1 MEEEDLKER
10 QENEMKV
17 LQSMFLD
24 DVKDLRKNDKWKT
37 WRPPELLIT
46 LRPQQ
51 SMTPFQAHVQ
61 VDLHVRCSSQY
72 PNDVPCVD
80 VCNQKG
86 LSKQALAEL
95 RKELQELTKQLV
107 GEVMVLELAQHVQWF
122 LRQHNTPE
130 RGSFYDEML
139 KNKEKQEAEKAR
151 EQQKQLNLQRLEEEK
166 QRQAFELEILR
177 HRQEMKV
184 EARRRRTDSKA
195 SESKERTNCAH
206 KPELLSFFSKSAE
219 HTVQKGA
226 CLGHS
231 ERGHSTFG
239 GFDSTTGELVQLQQE
254 LDAVNLGDQAVALL
268 TQFYEVEDNLTKVSS
283 MYRFVV
289 RQKGPAAALA
299 RQALYDLEAVL
310 QSSSALAFQLPVTIV
325 PCLVC
330 DERMYSGIVFE
341 VACQSHRKTHRQG
354 RDLLAVGGR
363 YDKLVASFAVAG
375 AKRDLAAV
383 GISFSVEKIVQAL
396 AEDALYIG
404 QPLANR
410 EDFVTVD
417 RIEAVC
423 TDWSSDSVRVPR
435 VFPNSRVAVRL
446 RGTGLLPN
454 RTKIAF
460 TSESLENGQECHSQQ
475 FVGRQLRVRADSN
488 GDVVAQGVIP
498 AAASHDSLYLCTRNR
513 GRWRHQGKA
522 VRLVYAAAPTRH
534 AGPLRMRRNLGIG
547 RRSTDRNGTGF
558 RRNLSKSALDDGETA
573 QVAKVLGLRA
583 FGERVA
589 TLDSG
594 MTQVPAGTTV
604 ELQLF
609 GNGFTNQSSF
619 AFTHEAAPRGS
630 ACDEVPTV
638 AVAHA
643 TNVGS
648 GKASVLVS
656 LPGSSVRYYVC
667 SKAPL
672 SEDVK
677 WVHQGDEPWVTLVTQ
692 GRLMPVWV
700 QAIILAGLLVLSGL
714 FSGLNLGLMALDK
727 TELRVIESCGTPS
740 ERKWAKVIAPL
751 RNHGNYLLCSLLLGN
766 VLVNSTLTI
775 LLDDLTSGLVAV
787 VGSTISIVIFGEII
801 PQAICSRHGLQ
812 IGARTLFITKV
823 FMALTLPLSWPISK
837 ILDWVLGEEI
847 GHVYDREKLIE
858 YIRLTKEYNKLENE
872 EVDIISGAL
881 ELKKKT
887 ANEAMTRMDDVFMLP
902 VTAVLDFETVSQIIG
917 QGYTRIPVFDGDRNN
932 VVGLL
937 NIKDLAFVDP
947 EDEIPLRTLC
957 EFYNHPVTFVFE
969 DETLV
974 NLLNEFK
981 KGQSHM
987 AFVRRVN
994 TEGDGDPFYEL
1005 LGLVTLEDVIEEILQ
1020 AEIID
1025 ETDVLNTSEGAAQ
1038 QNLASGE
1045 PASWPVPEEPFV
1057 PDYSV
1062 QAVADTVYMRVH
1074 RSVYLAALKASRLDR
1089 PVTRTDLEVDHML
1102 RSSAPER
1109 PNDSSSPLLGDSS

>member
-1 MEEEDLKER
+1 MASARNGLHR
-10 QENEMKV
+10 FLV
-17 LQSMFLD
+17 LWLCS
-24 DVKDLRKNDKWKT
+24 
-37 WRPPELLIT
+37 
-46 LRPQQ
+46 
-51 SMTPFQAHVQ
+51 
-61 VDLHVRCSSQY
+61 RCS
-72 PNDVPCVD
+72 
-80 VCNQKG
+80 
-86 LSKQALAEL
+86 
-95 RKELQELTKQLV
+95 
-107 GEVMVLELAQHVQWF
+107 
-122 LRQHNTPE
+122 
-130 RGSFYDEML
+130 
-139 KNKEKQEAEKAR
+139 
-151 EQQKQLNLQRLEEEK
+151 
-166 QRQAFELEILR
+166 
-177 HRQEMKV
+177 
-184 EARRRRTDSKA
+184 
-195 SESKERTNCAH
+195 
-206 KPELLSFFSKSAE
+206 
-219 HTVQKGA
+219 
-226 CLGHS
+226 
-231 ERGHSTFG
+231 
-239 GFDSTTGELVQLQQE
+239 
-254 LDAVNLGDQAVALL
+254 
-268 TQFYEVEDNLTKVSS
+268 
-283 MYRFVV
+283 
-289 RQKGPAAALA
+289 
-299 RQALYDLEAVL
+299 
-310 QSSSALAFQLPVTIV
+310 
-325 PCLVC
+325 
-330 DERMYSGIVFE
+330 
-341 VACQSHRKTHRQG
+341 
-354 RDLLAVGGR
+354 
-363 YDKLVASFAVAG
+363 
-375 AKRDLAAV
+375 
-383 GISFSVEKIVQAL
+383 
-396 AEDALYIG
+396 ALYIG

-423 TDWSSDSVRVPR
+423 TDSDSVRVPR
-435 VFPNSRVAVRL
+435 IFPNSRVAVRL
-446 RGTGLLPN
+446 RGTGLVPN
-454 RTKIAF
+454 RTKIVF

-475 FVGRQLRVRADSN
+475 FVGKQLRVRADSS
-488 GDVVAQGVIP
+488 GDVVVQCVIP
-498 AAASHDSLYLCTRNR
+498 AAASHDSLYLCTRNH
-513 GRWRHQGKA
+513 GSWRHQGKA
-522 VRLVYAAAPTRH
+522 LRLVYATAPTRH

-547 RRSTDRNGTGF
+547 RRSTDRNGAGF
-558 RRNLSKSALDDGETA
+558 RRNLSALDDGETA

-583 FGERVA
+583 FGDRVA

-609 GNGFTNQSSF
+609 GNGFTDHSSF

-656 LPGSSVRYYVC
+656 LPGANVRYYVC

-700 QAIILAGLLVLSGL
+700 QVIILAGLLLLSGL

-1025 ETDVLNTSEGAAQ
+1025 ETDVLMDNRRKQKRKEAQVRQDFSDFAKLGYGRQGKHNISPQLALATFQYLATSVEPFKKNLISESVLRRLMLQNIFISIKMHSRDDPVIYVAGQPADYFALVLEGRVSVAVGREKLLFETGPFSTFGIPAIYRRPDTSDGAAQ

-1062 QAVADTVYMRVH
+1062 QAVTDMVYMRVH

-1109 PNDSSSPLLGDSS
+1109 PGESSSPLLGDSS

>member
-1 MEEEDLKER
+1 MASARNGLHR
-10 QENEMKV
+10 FLV
-17 LQSMFLD
+17 LWLCS
-24 DVKDLRKNDKWKT
+24 
-37 WRPPELLIT
+37 
-46 LRPQQ
+46 
-51 SMTPFQAHVQ
+51 
-61 VDLHVRCSSQY
+61 RCS
-72 PNDVPCVD
+72 
-80 VCNQKG
+80 
-86 LSKQALAEL
+86 
-95 RKELQELTKQLV
+95 
-107 GEVMVLELAQHVQWF
+107 
-122 LRQHNTPE
+122 
-130 RGSFYDEML
+130 
-139 KNKEKQEAEKAR
+139 
-151 EQQKQLNLQRLEEEK
+151 
-166 QRQAFELEILR
+166 
-177 HRQEMKV
+177 
-184 EARRRRTDSKA
+184 
-195 SESKERTNCAH
+195 
-206 KPELLSFFSKSAE
+206 
-219 HTVQKGA
+219 
-226 CLGHS
+226 
-231 ERGHSTFG
+231 
-239 GFDSTTGELVQLQQE
+239 
-254 LDAVNLGDQAVALL
+254 
-268 TQFYEVEDNLTKVSS
+268 
-283 MYRFVV
+283 
-289 RQKGPAAALA
+289 
-299 RQALYDLEAVL
+299 
-310 QSSSALAFQLPVTIV
+310 
-325 PCLVC
+325 
-330 DERMYSGIVFE
+330 
-341 VACQSHRKTHRQG
+341 
-354 RDLLAVGGR
+354 
-363 YDKLVASFAVAG
+363 
-375 AKRDLAAV
+375 
-383 GISFSVEKIVQAL
+383 
-396 AEDALYIG
+396 ALYIG

-410 EDFVTVD
+410 EDFVSVD
-417 RIEAVC
+417 KIEAVC
-423 TDWSSDSVRVPR
+423 TEWSPDSARVPR

-460 TSESLENGQECHSQQ
+460 TSESLENGQECHSQL

-498 AAASHDSLYLCTRNR
+498 AATSQDSLYLCTRNR

-522 VRLVYAAAPTRH
+522 VRLVYAAAPSRH

-547 RRSTDRNGTGF
+547 RRSTDRNGTGSK
-558 RRNLSKSALDDGETA
+558 RNLSKSALDDGEAA
-573 QVAKVLGLRA
+573 QGAQMAQVLGLRA
-583 FGERVA
+583 FGDRVA

-594 MTQVPAGTTV
+594 ITQVLAGTTV

-643 TNVGS
+643 TKVGG

-656 LPGSSVRYYVC
+656 LPGSNVHYYVC

-677 WVHQGDEPWVTLVTQ
+677 WVHQGDEPWVTVVTQ

-700 QAIILAGLLVLSGL
+700 QAIILAGLLLLSGL

-751 RNHGNYLLCSLLLGN
+751 RDHGNYLLCSLLLGN
-766 VLVNSTLTI
+766 VLVNSSLTI

-787 VGSTISIVIFGEII
+787 IGSTISIVIFGEII

-823 FMALTLPLSWPISK
+823 FMALTFPLSWPISK

-902 VTAVLDFETVSQIIG
+902 VTAVLDFETVSQIIA

-1025 ETDVLNTSEGAAQ
+1025 ETDILMDNRRKLKRKEAQVRQDFSDFAKLGYGRQGKHSISPQLALATFQYLATSVEPFKKNLISESVLRRLMLQNIFISIKMHSREDPVIYVAGQPADYFALVLEGRVSVTVGCEKLLFETGPFSTFGIPAIYRRPDTSESAAQ
-1038 QNLASGE
+1038 QNLAAGE
-1045 PASWPVPEEPFV
+1045 PSSWPVPEEPFV

-1062 QAVADTVYMRVH
+1062 QAVTDMVYMRVH

-1089 PVTRTDLEVDHML
+1089 PTLRTDLEVDHML
-1102 RSSAPER
+1102 RSGAPER
-1109 PNDSSSPLLGDSS
+1109 PGDSSSPLLGDSS

>member
-24 DVKDLRKNDKWKT
+24 DVRDLRKNDKWKT

-61 VDLHVRCSSQY
+61 VDLH
-72 PNDVPCVD
+72 
-80 VCNQKG
+80 
-86 LSKQALAEL
+86 
-95 RKELQELTKQLV
+95 
-107 GEVMVLELAQHVQWF
+107 WF

-151 EQQKQLNLQRLEEEK
+151 EQQQQLNQQRLEEEK

-184 EARRRRTDSKA
+184 EARRRRTDSKI
-195 SESKERTNCAH
+195 SESKERSTCAH
-206 KPELLSFFSKSAE
+206 KPELLSFFSKCAE

-239 GFDSTTGELVQLQQE
+239 GFDSTTGELSSSKTQLQQE
-254 LDAVNLGDQAVALL
+254 LDAINLSDQAVALL

-289 RQKGPAAALA
+289 RQKGPAGAFAK
-299 RQALYDLEAVL
+299 QALYDLEAVL
-310 QSSSALAFQLPVTIV
+310 QSSSALAFQLPVTVV

-341 VACQSHRKTHRQG
+341 VACQSHRKTRRQG

-383 GISFSVEKIVQAL
+383 GISFSIEKIVQAL
-396 AEDALYIG
+396 AEECETPPLVECVLGNISEVSTSLRDQQLAL
-404 QPLANR
+404 LARMWSMDVPALMAPQDGIEEASSYCR
-410 EDFVTVD
+410 ENFVPH
-417 RIEAVC
+417 IALLKEAE
-423 TDWSSDSVRVPR
+423 PGYL
-435 VFPNSRVAVRL
+435 RL
-446 RGTGLLPN
+446 R
-454 RTKIAF
+454 
-460 TSESLENGQECHSQQ
+460 SLEKDRFTEKRLSVSELCELFDKTPQTEPTRQEECHSQH
-475 FVGRQLRVRADSN
+475 FVGRQLRVRADSS
-488 GDVVAQGVIP
+488 GDVVVQGFIP

-522 VRLVYAAAPTRH
+522 VRFVYAAAPTRH

-547 RRSTDRNGTGF
+547 RRSTDRNGTGP

-643 TNVGS
+643 TNVVS
-648 GKASVLVS
+648 GKASVFVS
-656 LPGSSVRYYVC
+656 LPGSNVHYYVC

-700 QAIILAGLLVLSGL
+700 QAIILAGLLLLSGL

-775 LLDDLTSGLVAV
+775 LLDDLTSGVVAV

-981 KGQSHM
+981 KG
-987 AFVRRVN
+987 
-994 TEGDGDPFYEL
+994 
-1005 LGLVTLEDVIEEILQ
+1005 
-1020 AEIID
+1020 
-1025 ETDVLNTSEGAAQ
+1025 
-1038 QNLASGE
+1038 
-1045 PASWPVPEEPFV
+1045 
-1057 PDYSV
+1057 
-1062 QAVADTVYMRVH
+1062 
-1074 RSVYLAALKASRLDR
+1074 KC
-1089 PVTRTDLEVDHML
+1089 
-1102 RSSAPER
+1102 
-1109 PNDSSSPLLGDSS
+1109 

>member
-1 MEEEDLKER
+1 MASARNGLHR
-10 QENEMKV
+10 FLV
-17 LQSMFLD
+17 LWLCS
-24 DVKDLRKNDKWKT
+24 
-37 WRPPELLIT
+37 
-46 LRPQQ
+46 
-51 SMTPFQAHVQ
+51 
-61 VDLHVRCSSQY
+61 RCS
-72 PNDVPCVD
+72 
-80 VCNQKG
+80 
-86 LSKQALAEL
+86 
-95 RKELQELTKQLV
+95 
-107 GEVMVLELAQHVQWF
+107 
-122 LRQHNTPE
+122 
-130 RGSFYDEML
+130 
-139 KNKEKQEAEKAR
+139 
-151 EQQKQLNLQRLEEEK
+151 
-166 QRQAFELEILR
+166 
-177 HRQEMKV
+177 
-184 EARRRRTDSKA
+184 
-195 SESKERTNCAH
+195 
-206 KPELLSFFSKSAE
+206 
-219 HTVQKGA
+219 
-226 CLGHS
+226 
-231 ERGHSTFG
+231 
-239 GFDSTTGELVQLQQE
+239 
-254 LDAVNLGDQAVALL
+254 
-268 TQFYEVEDNLTKVSS
+268 
-283 MYRFVV
+283 
-289 RQKGPAAALA
+289 
-299 RQALYDLEAVL
+299 
-310 QSSSALAFQLPVTIV
+310 
-325 PCLVC
+325 
-330 DERMYSGIVFE
+330 
-341 VACQSHRKTHRQG
+341 
-354 RDLLAVGGR
+354 
-363 YDKLVASFAVAG
+363 
-375 AKRDLAAV
+375 
-383 GISFSVEKIVQAL
+383 
-396 AEDALYIG
+396 ALYIG

-410 EDFVTVD
+410 EDFVSVD
-417 RIEAVC
+417 KIEAVC
-423 TDWSSDSVRVPR
+423 TEWSPGSVRVPR
-435 VFPNSRVAVRL
+435 VFPNSRVAVHL

-460 TSESLENGQECHSQQ
+460 TSESLENGQECHSEL

-498 AAASHDSLYLCTRNR
+498 AAASQDSLYLCTRNR

-534 AGPLRMRRNLGIG
+534 AGQLRMRRNLGIG
-547 RRSTDRNGTGF
+547 RRSTDRNGTGPK
-558 RRNLSKSALDDGETA
+558 RNLSKSALDDGEAA
-573 QVAKVLGLRA
+573 QVAQTAQVLGLRA
-583 FGERVA
+583 FGDRVA

-594 MTQVPAGTTV
+594 MTQVPAGTMV

-643 TNVGS
+643 TNVGG

-656 LPGSSVRYYVC
+656 LPGSNVQYYVC

-700 QAIILAGLLVLSGL
+700 QAIILAGLLLLSGL

-751 RNHGNYLLCSLLLGN
+751 RDHGNYLLCSLLLGN

-858 YIRLTKEYNKLENE
+858 YIRLTKDYNKLENE

-887 ANEAMTRMDDVFMLP
+887 ANQAMTRMDDVFMLP
-902 VTAVLDFETVSQIIG
+902 VTAVLDFETVSQIIA
-917 QGYTRIPVFDGDRNN
+917 QGYTRIPVFEGDRNN

-1025 ETDVLNTSEGAAQ
+1025 ETDILMDNRRKLKRKEAQVRQDFSDFAKLGYGRQGKHNISPQLALATFQYLATSVEPFKKNLISESVLRRLMLQNIFINIKMHSREDPVIYVAGQPADYFALVLEGRVSVTVGCEKLLFETGPFSTFGIPAIYRCPDASESAAQ
-1038 QNLASGE
+1038 QNLAAGE
-1045 PASWPVPEEPFV
+1045 PSSWPVPEEPFV

-1062 QAVADTVYMRVH
+1062 QAVTDMVYMRVH

-1089 PVTRTDLEVDHML
+1089 PTLRTDIEVDHML
-1102 RSSAPER
+1102 SSGAPER
-1109 PNDSSSPLLGDSS
+1109 PGDSCSPLLGDSS

>member
-1 MEEEDLKER
+1 MASARNGLHR
-10 QENEMKV
+10 FLV
-17 LQSMFLD
+17 LWLCS
-24 DVKDLRKNDKWKT
+24 
-37 WRPPELLIT
+37 
-46 LRPQQ
+46 
-51 SMTPFQAHVQ
+51 
-61 VDLHVRCSSQY
+61 RCS
-72 PNDVPCVD
+72 
-80 VCNQKG
+80 
-86 LSKQALAEL
+86 
-95 RKELQELTKQLV
+95 
-107 GEVMVLELAQHVQWF
+107 
-122 LRQHNTPE
+122 
-130 RGSFYDEML
+130 
-139 KNKEKQEAEKAR
+139 
-151 EQQKQLNLQRLEEEK
+151 
-166 QRQAFELEILR
+166 
-177 HRQEMKV
+177 
-184 EARRRRTDSKA
+184 
-195 SESKERTNCAH
+195 
-206 KPELLSFFSKSAE
+206 
-219 HTVQKGA
+219 
-226 CLGHS
+226 
-231 ERGHSTFG
+231 
-239 GFDSTTGELVQLQQE
+239 
-254 LDAVNLGDQAVALL
+254 
-268 TQFYEVEDNLTKVSS
+268 
-283 MYRFVV
+283 
-289 RQKGPAAALA
+289 
-299 RQALYDLEAVL
+299 
-310 QSSSALAFQLPVTIV
+310 
-325 PCLVC
+325 
-330 DERMYSGIVFE
+330 
-341 VACQSHRKTHRQG
+341 
-354 RDLLAVGGR
+354 
-363 YDKLVASFAVAG
+363 
-375 AKRDLAAV
+375 
-383 GISFSVEKIVQAL
+383 
-396 AEDALYIG
+396 ALYIG

-423 TDWSSDSVRVPR
+423 TDWASDSVRVPR

-547 RRSTDRNGTGF
+547 RRSTDRTGAGF

-630 ACDEVPTV
+630 PCDEVPTV

-648 GKASVLVS
+648 GKASVFVS
-656 LPGSSVRYYVC
+656 LPGSSVHYYVC

-700 QAIILAGLLVLSGL
+700 QAIILAGLLLLSGL

-1025 ETDVLNTSEGAAQ
+1025 ETDVLMDNRRKQKRKEAQVRQDFSDFAKLGYGRQGKHNISPQLALATFQYLATSVEPFKKNLISESVLRRLMLQNIFISIKMHSRDDPVIYVAGQPADYFALVLEGRVSVTVGREKLLFETGPFSTFGIPAIYRSPDTSEGAAQ

-1102 RSSAPER
+1102 RSGAPER
-1109 PNDSSSPLLGDSS
+1109 PDDSSSPLLGDSS

>member
-1 MEEEDLKER
+1 MASARNGLHR
-10 QENEMKV
+10 FLV
-17 LQSMFLD
+17 LWLCS
-24 DVKDLRKNDKWKT
+24 
-37 WRPPELLIT
+37 
-46 LRPQQ
+46 
-51 SMTPFQAHVQ
+51 
-61 VDLHVRCSSQY
+61 RCS
-72 PNDVPCVD
+72 
-80 VCNQKG
+80 
-86 LSKQALAEL
+86 
-95 RKELQELTKQLV
+95 
-107 GEVMVLELAQHVQWF
+107 
-122 LRQHNTPE
+122 
-130 RGSFYDEML
+130 
-139 KNKEKQEAEKAR
+139 
-151 EQQKQLNLQRLEEEK
+151 
-166 QRQAFELEILR
+166 
-177 HRQEMKV
+177 
-184 EARRRRTDSKA
+184 
-195 SESKERTNCAH
+195 
-206 KPELLSFFSKSAE
+206 
-219 HTVQKGA
+219 
-226 CLGHS
+226 
-231 ERGHSTFG
+231 
-239 GFDSTTGELVQLQQE
+239 
-254 LDAVNLGDQAVALL
+254 
-268 TQFYEVEDNLTKVSS
+268 
-283 MYRFVV
+283 
-289 RQKGPAAALA
+289 
-299 RQALYDLEAVL
+299 
-310 QSSSALAFQLPVTIV
+310 
-325 PCLVC
+325 
-330 DERMYSGIVFE
+330 
-341 VACQSHRKTHRQG
+341 
-354 RDLLAVGGR
+354 
-363 YDKLVASFAVAG
+363 
-375 AKRDLAAV
+375 
-383 GISFSVEKIVQAL
+383 
-396 AEDALYIG
+396 ALYIS
-404 QPLANR
+404 QSLADR
-410 EDFVTVD
+410 EDFASVD
-417 RIEAVC
+417 KIEAVC
-423 TDWSSDSVRVPR
+423 TEWSPDSVRVPR

-446 RGTGLLPN
+446 RGTGLQPN
-454 RTKIAF
+454 RTRIAF
-460 TSESLENGQECHSQQ
+460 TSECLENGQECHSGL

-488 GDVVAQGVIP
+488 GDAVAQGVVP
-498 AAASHDSLYLCTRNR
+498 PSTSQDPLYLCTRNR
-513 GRWRHQGKA
+513 GRWKHQGKS
-522 VRLVYAAAPTRH
+522 VRLMYASAPTRH
-534 AGPLRMRRNLGIG
+534 AGSLRLRRNLGPG
-547 RRSTDRNGTGF
+547 RRTIDHNTFGPK
-558 RRNLSKSALDDGETA
+558 RNLSKSGLDDGETA
-573 QVAKVLGLRA
+573 QVLGLRA

-594 MTQVPAGTTV
+594 MTQVPAGTAV

-609 GNGFTNQSSF
+609 GTGFTNQSSF

-643 TNVGS
+643 VDVVG
-648 GKASVLVS
+648 GKATVRVS
-656 LPGSSVRYYVC
+656 LPGASVRYYVC

-677 WVHQGDEPWVTLVTQ
+677 WVHQGDEPWVTLLTQ

-700 QAIILAGLLVLSGL
+700 QAVILAGLLVLSGL

-727 TELRVIESCGTPS
+727 TELRVIESCGSPS

-787 VGSTISIVIFGEII
+787 VVSTISIVIFGEII

-823 FMALTLPLSWPISK
+823 FMAITLPLSWPISK

-847 GHVYDREKLIE
+847 GHVYDREKLIQ
-858 YIRLTKEYNKLENE
+858 YIRLTQEYNKLENE

-1020 AEIID
+1020 SEIID
-1025 ETDVLNTSEGAAQ
+1025 ETDVLMDNRKKLKRKEAQVRQDFSDFAKLGYGRQGKHIISPQLALATFQYLATSVEPFKKNLISESVLRRLMLQNIFLSIKMHSRDDPMIYVAGQPADYFVLVLEGRVSVTVGREKLLFETGPFSTFGIPAIYRSPDPDSPNAA
-1038 QNLASGE
+1038 GE
-1045 PASWPVPEEPFV
+1045 PAGWPLPEEPFV

-1062 QAVADTVYMRVH
+1062 QAVVDTMYMRVH

-1089 PVTRTDLEVDHML
+1089 PTMRTDLEVDHML
-1102 RSSAPER
+1102 CGGALPPPDR
-1109 PNDSSSPLLGDSS
+1109 PPDSSPLLAENS

>member
-1 MEEEDLKER
+1 MASARNGLHR
-10 QENEMKV
+10 FLV
-17 LQSMFLD
+17 LWLCS
-24 DVKDLRKNDKWKT
+24 
-37 WRPPELLIT
+37 
-46 LRPQQ
+46 
-51 SMTPFQAHVQ
+51 
-61 VDLHVRCSSQY
+61 RCS
-72 PNDVPCVD
+72 
-80 VCNQKG
+80 
-86 LSKQALAEL
+86 
-95 RKELQELTKQLV
+95 
-107 GEVMVLELAQHVQWF
+107 
-122 LRQHNTPE
+122 
-130 RGSFYDEML
+130 
-139 KNKEKQEAEKAR
+139 
-151 EQQKQLNLQRLEEEK
+151 
-166 QRQAFELEILR
+166 
-177 HRQEMKV
+177 
-184 EARRRRTDSKA
+184 
-195 SESKERTNCAH
+195 
-206 KPELLSFFSKSAE
+206 
-219 HTVQKGA
+219 
-226 CLGHS
+226 
-231 ERGHSTFG
+231 
-239 GFDSTTGELVQLQQE
+239 
-254 LDAVNLGDQAVALL
+254 
-268 TQFYEVEDNLTKVSS
+268 
-283 MYRFVV
+283 
-289 RQKGPAAALA
+289 
-299 RQALYDLEAVL
+299 
-310 QSSSALAFQLPVTIV
+310 
-325 PCLVC
+325 
-330 DERMYSGIVFE
+330 
-341 VACQSHRKTHRQG
+341 
-354 RDLLAVGGR
+354 
-363 YDKLVASFAVAG
+363 
-375 AKRDLAAV
+375 
-383 GISFSVEKIVQAL
+383 
-396 AEDALYIG
+396 ALYIG

-417 RIEAVC
+417 KIEAVC
-423 TDWSSDSVRVPR
+423 TEWYPDSARVPR

-460 TSESLENGQECHSQQ
+460 TSESLENGQECHSQL
-475 FVGRQLRVRADSN
+475 FVARQLRVRADSN
-488 GDVVAQGVIP
+488 GDVVVQGVIP
-498 AAASHDSLYLCTRNR
+498 AATSQDLLYLCTRNR
-513 GRWRHQGKA
+513 GRWRHQGRA
-522 VRLVYAAAPTRH
+522 VRLMYATTPTRH
-534 AGPLRMRRNLGIG
+534 AGPLRMRRNLGPG
-547 RRSTDRNGTGF
+547 RRSTDRNVTGPK
-558 RRNLSKSALDDGETA
+558 RNQSKSSLDGGETA
-573 QVAKVLGLRA
+573 QVLGLRA

-594 MTQVPAGTTV
+594 MTQVPAGTAV

-643 TNVGS
+643 TKVGG

-656 LPGSSVRYYVC
+656 LPGASIRYYVC
-667 SKAPL
+667 IKAPF

-700 QAIILAGLLVLSGL
+700 QAIILAALLLLSGL

-775 LLDDLTSGLVAV
+775 LLDDLTSGVVAV

-858 YIRLTKEYNKLENE
+858 YIRLTKDYNMLETE

-917 QGYTRIPVFDGDRNN
+917 QGYTRIPVFEGDRNN

-957 EFYNHPVTFVFE
+957 EFYNHPLTFVFE

-1020 AEIID
+1020 SEIID
-1025 ETDVLNTSEGAAQ
+1025 ETDVLMDNRRKLKRKEAQVRQDFSDFAKLGYGRQGKHIIAPQLALATFQYLATSVEPFKKNLISESVLRRLMLQNIFISIKMHSRDDPVIYVAGQPADYFVLVLEGRVSVTVGREKLLFETGPFSTFGIPAIYRYTETSEGAAA
-1038 QNLASGE
+1038 QNLAAGE
-1045 PASWPVPEEPFV
+1045 PSSWPVPEEPFV

-1089 PVTRTDLEVDHML
+1089 PATRTDLEVDHML
-1102 RSSAPER
+1102 LSSAPEQPGDR
-1109 PNDSSSPLLGDSS
+1109 SPLLGDSS